1 MMNILLVEDEPLILR
16 SLSCTIEAFQQNYQ
30 IAGSA
35 YNGQEAID
43 LLSEKGNQIDVVITD
58 IHIPVV
64 DGLELIE
71 HINQHYPHILCMILT
86 GFSEFSYAKR
96 AIQQFFN
103 PARSPVFIV
112 CFITSLKQLRF
123 IFS

>member
-64 DGLELIE
+64 DGLE
-71 HINQHYPHILCMILT
+71 PV
-86 GFSEFSYAKR
+86 SY
-96 AIQQFFN
+96 
-103 PARSPVFIV
+103 
-112 CFITSLKQLRF
+112 THLLKSRKN
-123 IFS
+123 